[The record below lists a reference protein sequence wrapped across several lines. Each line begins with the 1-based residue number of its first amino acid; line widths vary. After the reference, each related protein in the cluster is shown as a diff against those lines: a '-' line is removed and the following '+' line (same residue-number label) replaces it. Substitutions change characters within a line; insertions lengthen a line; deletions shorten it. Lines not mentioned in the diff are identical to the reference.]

1 MALLKEK
8 VEKVKKE
15 NDEARKI
22 HNADVSKLNKQD
34 EFIIELQ
41 ANLKA
46 EKKGNADKYMENQKL
61 MGILN

>member
-22 HNADVSKLNKQD
+22 HNADVSKLNK
-34 EFIIELQ
+34 
-41 ANLKA
+41 
-46 EKKGNADKYMENQKL
+46 
-61 MGILN
+61 